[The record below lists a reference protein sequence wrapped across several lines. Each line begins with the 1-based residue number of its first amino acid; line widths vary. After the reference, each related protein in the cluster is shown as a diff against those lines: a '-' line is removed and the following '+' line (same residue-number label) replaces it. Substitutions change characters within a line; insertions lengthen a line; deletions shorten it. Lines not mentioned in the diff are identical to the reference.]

1 MSKLDLSKYGI
12 TDVKEIL
19 HNPSYEE
26 LFKAETDPSLTGYEK
41 GQVTELGAVNVMTGI
56 YTGRSPKDKRLHH
69 KLGKSEYQ
77 KHIQQKNT
85 KTTTNLV
92 AKKLGPI

>member
-19 HNPSYEE
+19 HNPSYGK

-41 GQVTELGAVNVMTGI
+41 GQVTEI
-56 YTGRSPKDKRLHH
+56 GRASCR
-69 KLGKSEYQ
+69 ER
-77 KHIQQKNT
+77 
-85 KTTTNLV
+85 V
-92 AKKLGPI
+92 

>member
-56 YTGRSPKDKRLHH
+56 YTGRSPKDKFFVKNEASEKKRLVDFRRI
-69 KLGKSEYQ
+69 Q
-77 KHIQQKNT
+77 KRQQT
-85 KTTTNLV
+85 L
-92 AKKLGPI
+92 

>member
-26 LFKAETDPSLTGYEK
+26 LFKAETDPSLTGYE
-41 GQVTELGAVNVMTGI
+41 TTGDI
-56 YTGRSPKDKRLHH
+56 YNKSSPR
-69 KLGKSEYQ
+69 E
-77 KHIQQKNT
+77 
-85 KTTTNLV
+85 
-92 AKKLGPI
+92 A

>member
-41 GQVTELGAVNVMTGI
+41 GQVTELGAVNVMKKTFG
-56 YTGRSPKDKRLHH
+56 GL
-69 KLGKSEYQ
+69 
-77 KHIQQKNT
+77 QKNT